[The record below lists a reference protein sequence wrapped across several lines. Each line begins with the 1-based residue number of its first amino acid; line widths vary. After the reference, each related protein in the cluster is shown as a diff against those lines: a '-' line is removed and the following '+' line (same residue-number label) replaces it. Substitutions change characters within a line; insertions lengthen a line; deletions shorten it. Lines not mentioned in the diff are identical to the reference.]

1 METEW
6 RDIQQIY
13 VETATDILGYEK
25 KGDKEWLT
33 PGTWQRIK
41 ERKVLKAKMLNT
53 RSPRLRAQAQTEY
66 KIKDC
71 KVKRSARKDKREFVD
86 QLAKDAED
94 AAARGELST
103 VYKITKKLCG
113 KKISQSMSLKNKD
126 GSNISTE
133 GERIACWE
141 EHF

>member
-1 METEW
+1 
-6 RDIQQIY
+6 
-13 VETATDILGYEK
+13 
-25 KGDKEWLT
+25 
-33 PGTWQRIK
+33 
-41 ERKVLKAKMLNT
+41 MLNT

-71 KVKRSARKDKREFVD
+71 KVKRTARKDKREFVD

-113 KKISQSMSLKNKD
+113 KKISQSMPLKNKD

>member
-1 METEW
+1 
-6 RDIQQIY
+6 
-13 VETATDILGYEK
+13 
-25 KGDKEWLT
+25 
-33 PGTWQRIK
+33 
-41 ERKVLKAKMLNT
+41 MLNT

-113 KKISQSMSLKNKD
+113 KKTSQSMPLKNKD
-126 GSNISTE
+126 GSNISSE
-133 GERIACWE
+133 
-141 EHF
+141 

>member
-1 METEW
+1 M
-6 RDIQQIY
+6 
-13 VETATDILGYEK
+13 
-25 KGDKEWLT
+25 
-33 PGTWQRIK
+33 
-41 ERKVLKAKMLNT
+41 
-53 RSPRLRAQAQTEY
+53 
-66 KIKDC
+66 
-71 KVKRSARKDKREFVD
+71 D

-113 KKISQSMSLKNKD
+113 KKTSQSMPLKNKD

-141 EHF
+141 EHFKKSSIDRDRK